1 MKLQAKF
8 LRLAGAVLTAGLTLG
23 VLWPLMTADATT
35 IDIDSSA
42 FADPTVTV
50 RTVYVWQQG
59 LPAYAGDN
67 AEPKACPVL
76 FTWDDKYYW
85 KVSKEFAKCCKNNI
99 GFYASMIKHGYST
112 NKKDSGYI
120 NGSFDADGSMP
131 HGNFCQNL
139 GYTGTT
145 LSSLKSTID
154 VDALRSAGS
163 YLTFTKP
170 EGVPELTAVRGS
182 GDSVAVS
189 SGNWGGMAY
198 GNTYTITVEL
208 PSGGYWMAEDYKGER
223 YEYGGF
229 RRGKNLIFG
238 IRYDIFDHWV
248 DDHWYG
254 DTHHQSTA
262 FVWTLHGGNQN
273 VIKYMDSWYQ
283 NSLTEQRRLSG
294 RMLNPKRGDSKSS
307 DLPYKLF
314 GWTSR
319 SRKVNGRWY
328 YCFFSPGFYVHDING
343 HWCDEMSDAKKL
355 KNLIMDDN
363 AKLTLSHKDG
373 DFGTKGRLD
382 GNIINSIF
390 YGVSSGSDFSWSD
403 IAFNCYYGLPTTMNV
418 INTSFTVENGQVS
431 NFDVATALQNGA
443 VCTVKDGGTL
453 SVEGFLLNNGTIKIE
468 EGGTLYIQDGG
479 CICRYNDGTSRGGN
493 IDCKGLILIGE
504 NAKLVG
510 GGTSGIKLGNG
521 AHVVNYGLMAT
532 ENFEVANDHT
542 VENRGQGF
550 TLIGAGY
557 GVLGGG
563 SGTYSLPLDYTN
575 KTFSECG
582 GVESNVTVR
591 YNGHESD
598 WEYHE

>member
-99 GFYASMIKHGYST
+99 GFYANMIKHGYST

-189 SGNWGGMAY
+189 SGNHDSPERIAFSSAVRFFTASARSSDRGSMSLVSVGS
-198 GNTYTITVEL
+198 GSFRLNSILIVFHS
-208 PSGGYWMAEDYKGER
+208 PSGILR
-223 YEYGGF
+223 SPVSCS
-229 RRGKNLIFG
+229 RL
-238 IRYDIFDHWV
+238 
-248 DDHWYG
+248 
-254 DTHHQSTA
+254 STA
-262 FVWTLHGGNQN
+262 HPPPCTARRPSSSG
-273 VIKYMDSWYQ
+273 
-283 NSLTEQRRLSG
+283 RRLS
-294 RMLNPKRGDSKSS
+294 
-307 DLPYKLF
+307 
-314 GWTSR
+314 
-319 SRKVNGRWY
+319 
-328 YCFFSPGFYVHDING
+328 
-343 HWCDEMSDAKKL
+343 
-355 KNLIMDDN
+355 
-363 AKLTLSHKDG
+363 
-373 DFGTKGRLD
+373 
-382 GNIINSIF
+382 
-390 YGVSSGSDFSWSD
+390 
-403 IAFNCYYGLPTTMNV
+403 
-418 INTSFTVENGQVS
+418 
-431 NFDVATALQNGA
+431 
-443 VCTVKDGGTL
+443 
-453 SVEGFLLNNGTIKIE
+453 
-468 EGGTLYIQDGG
+468 
-479 CICRYNDGTSRGGN
+479 
-493 IDCKGLILIGE
+493 
-504 NAKLVG
+504 
-510 GGTSGIKLGNG
+510 
-521 AHVVNYGLMAT
+521 AH
-532 ENFEVANDHT
+532 
-542 VENRGQGF
+542 
-550 TLIGAGY
+550 
-557 GVLGGG
+557 
-563 SGTYSLPLDYTN
+563 
-575 KTFSECG
+575 
-582 GVESNVTVR
+582 
-591 YNGHESD
+591 
-598 WEYHE
+598 